1 MLAKKATLEDV
12 NLKIMV
18 WGESGS
24 GKSRFALSA
33 PAPLVI
39 DLEGSTRLYA
49 NEFDFWKAEVDKTN
63 PQAGNPGSLT
73 INLLK
78 EILEGK
84 YPDRKTLIIDPVT
97 DLLDC
102 IEDVSAKKYE
112 EMIGKKV
119 TELNAVQK
127 TKWYAYRRETARN
140 ILNQLKDIPMNLI
153 LVARA
158 KNLWDTKD
166 GKMQPVGLTYDALDI
181 VEYLMDIVI
190 QLEKNGDETRAIVK
204 KSRLGNL
211 PKILDVKNFNSI
223 GQALEQNEK
232 LAEKNEETGLKR
244 KVMFIAST
252 GGHLNELMQLKPM
265 FKKYNSYII
274 TEYDESTKGLK
285 EEYKNKISYLV
296 YGTRS
301 NLFSYIFKFIYNCF
315 KSLFLYLKIRPK
327 YIISTG
333 THTAVPM
340 CYIGKIFGSKIIF
353 IETFANIKTKTLSGK
368 LIYPIADLF
377 IVQWEEMLK
386 LYPKAILGGSI
397 Y

>member
-12 NLKIMV
+12 NLKILV
-18 WGESGS
+18 WGEAGS

-49 NEFDFWKAEVDKTN
+49 NEFDFWKAEIDKTN

-84 YPDRKTLIIDPVT
+84 YPDRKTLIVDPVT

-232 LAEKNEETGLKR
+232 LAKKNE
-244 KVMFIAST
+244 
-252 GGHLNELMQLKPM
+252 GGGNNE
-265 FKKYNSYII
+265 
-274 TEYDESTKGLK
+274 
-285 EEYKNKISYLV
+285 
-296 YGTRS
+296 
-301 NLFSYIFKFIYNCF
+301 
-315 KSLFLYLKIRPK
+315 
-327 YIISTG
+327 
-333 THTAVPM
+333 
-340 CYIGKIFGSKIIF
+340 
-353 IETFANIKTKTLSGK
+353 
-368 LIYPIADLF
+368 
-377 IVQWEEMLK
+377 
-386 LYPKAILGGSI
+386 
-397 Y
+397 

>member
-12 NLKIMV
+12 NLKVMV

-33 PAPLVI
+33 PNPIVI

-49 NEFDFWKAEVDKTN
+49 NEFDFWKAEIDKNNQQAINSAALTKN
-63 PQAGNPGSLT
+63 LIAEILAGN
-73 INLLK
+73 
-78 EILEGK
+78 
-84 YPDRKTLIIDPVT
+84 YPDRKTLVIDPVT

-102 IEDVSAKKYE
+102 IEEICSREYEKK
-112 EMIGKKV
+112 IGKKV
-119 TELNAVQK
+119 DTLNAVQK

-232 LAEKNEETGLKR
+232 LAEKNE
-244 KVMFIAST
+244 
-252 GGHLNELMQLKPM
+252 GGENNE
-265 FKKYNSYII
+265 
-274 TEYDESTKGLK
+274 
-285 EEYKNKISYLV
+285 
-296 YGTRS
+296 
-301 NLFSYIFKFIYNCF
+301 
-315 KSLFLYLKIRPK
+315 
-327 YIISTG
+327 
-333 THTAVPM
+333 
-340 CYIGKIFGSKIIF
+340 
-353 IETFANIKTKTLSGK
+353 
-368 LIYPIADLF
+368 
-377 IVQWEEMLK
+377 
-386 LYPKAILGGSI
+386 
-397 Y
+397 

>member
-12 NLKIMV
+12 NLKILV

-49 NEFDFWKAEVDKTN
+49 NEFDFWKAEIDKTN
-63 PQAGNPGSLT
+63 SQAGNPGSLT

-84 YPDRKTLIIDPVT
+84 YPDRKTLIVDPVT

-232 LAEKNEETGLKR
+232 LAEKNE
-244 KVMFIAST
+244 
-252 GGHLNELMQLKPM
+252 GGENNE
-265 FKKYNSYII
+265 
-274 TEYDESTKGLK
+274 
-285 EEYKNKISYLV
+285 
-296 YGTRS
+296 
-301 NLFSYIFKFIYNCF
+301 
-315 KSLFLYLKIRPK
+315 
-327 YIISTG
+327 
-333 THTAVPM
+333 
-340 CYIGKIFGSKIIF
+340 
-353 IETFANIKTKTLSGK
+353 
-368 LIYPIADLF
+368 
-377 IVQWEEMLK
+377 
-386 LYPKAILGGSI
+386 
-397 Y
+397 

>member
-12 NLKIMV
+12 NLKVMV

-33 PAPLVI
+33 PNPIVI

-84 YPDRKTLIIDPVT
+84 YPDRKTLIVDPVT

-232 LAEKNEETGLKR
+232 LAKKNE
-244 KVMFIAST
+244 
-252 GGHLNELMQLKPM
+252 GGENNE
-265 FKKYNSYII
+265 
-274 TEYDESTKGLK
+274 
-285 EEYKNKISYLV
+285 
-296 YGTRS
+296 
-301 NLFSYIFKFIYNCF
+301 
-315 KSLFLYLKIRPK
+315 
-327 YIISTG
+327 
-333 THTAVPM
+333 
-340 CYIGKIFGSKIIF
+340 
-353 IETFANIKTKTLSGK
+353 
-368 LIYPIADLF
+368 
-377 IVQWEEMLK
+377 
-386 LYPKAILGGSI
+386 
-397 Y
+397 

>member
-12 NLKIMV
+12 NLKILV
-18 WGESGS
+18 WGEAGS

-84 YPDRKTLIIDPVT
+84 YPDRKTLIVDPVT

-223 GQALEQNEK
+223 GQALKQNKK
-232 LAEKNEETGLKR
+232 LAEKNERGEN
-244 KVMFIAST
+244 
-252 GGHLNELMQLKPM
+252 NE
-265 FKKYNSYII
+265 
-274 TEYDESTKGLK
+274 
-285 EEYKNKISYLV
+285 
-296 YGTRS
+296 
-301 NLFSYIFKFIYNCF
+301 
-315 KSLFLYLKIRPK
+315 
-327 YIISTG
+327 
-333 THTAVPM
+333 
-340 CYIGKIFGSKIIF
+340 
-353 IETFANIKTKTLSGK
+353 
-368 LIYPIADLF
+368 
-377 IVQWEEMLK
+377 
-386 LYPKAILGGSI
+386 
-397 Y
+397 

>member
-1 MLAKKATLEDV
+1 MLAKKVTLEDV
-12 NLKIMV
+12 NLKVMV

-33 PAPLVI
+33 PNPIVI

-84 YPDRKTLIIDPVT
+84 YPDRKTLIVDPVT

-232 LAEKNEETGLKR
+232 LAEKNE
-244 KVMFIAST
+244 
-252 GGHLNELMQLKPM
+252 GGENNE
-265 FKKYNSYII
+265 
-274 TEYDESTKGLK
+274 
-285 EEYKNKISYLV
+285 
-296 YGTRS
+296 
-301 NLFSYIFKFIYNCF
+301 
-315 KSLFLYLKIRPK
+315 
-327 YIISTG
+327 
-333 THTAVPM
+333 
-340 CYIGKIFGSKIIF
+340 
-353 IETFANIKTKTLSGK
+353 
-368 LIYPIADLF
+368 
-377 IVQWEEMLK
+377 
-386 LYPKAILGGSI
+386 
-397 Y
+397 